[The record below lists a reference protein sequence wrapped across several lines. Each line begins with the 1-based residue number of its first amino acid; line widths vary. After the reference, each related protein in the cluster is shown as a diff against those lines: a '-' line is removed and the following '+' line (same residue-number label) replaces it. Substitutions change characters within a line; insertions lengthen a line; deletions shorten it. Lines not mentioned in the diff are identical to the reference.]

1 MSDSLLELVREAKR
15 NEKNINKERKEREQ
29 KELKEF
35 EETWNKEFRGVNRMT
50 LRQKSAEGGGIK
62 SKKSQKT
69 LSVFPDKSP
78 QLQEKG
84 VPTKLNTFTTKNV
97 AIRNS
102 KGMEFNAIINDRL
115 AYRRA
120 PRGQNVEDFSE
131 IIYGPNVMQL
141 TSTNY
146 KKIKKGSQIYYDRGS
161 AALRG
166 PFMFKNIARG
176 PELLMEVKDTAYN
189 KKYLFS
195 IPVNKLDS
203 EKLYLITG
211 NSGHKNKS
219 ITKTKKKPTKNRK
232 RKTAKKRKTIRKGK
246 RKSIKTKRIK
256 HSNKRRKR
264 KTRK

>member
-15 NEKNINKERKEREQ
+15 NEEKINNEKERKKQIELDEFEKAWQ
-29 KELKEF
+29 KEF
-35 EETWNKEFRGVNRMT
+35 NGVNRMT
-50 LRQKSAEGGGIK
+50 LRQKSAEGGGK
-62 SKKSQKT
+62 SKKTQKT

-97 AIRNS
+97 AIRDS
-102 KGMEFNAIINDRL
+102 KGREFNAIINDRL

-131 IIYGPNVMQL
+131 IIYGPNVVQL
-141 TSTNY
+141 TSNNY
-146 KKIKKGSQIYYDRGS
+146 KKLKKGSQIYYDRGS

-166 PFMFKNIARG
+166 PFIFKNITRG

-189 KKYLFS
+189 KTYLFS
-195 IPVNKLDS
+195 IAITKLNT
-203 EKLYLITG
+203 EKLYLITSG
-211 NSGHKNKS
+211 NTPGKKHKHS
-219 ITKTKKKPTKNRK
+219 KTKKKKSKN
-232 RKTAKKRKTIRKGK
+232 KKSKKSK
-246 RKSIKTKRIK
+246 KKSIRRNKTKR
-256 HSNKRRKR
+256 SNKLKVKRKR

>member
-15 NEKNINKERKEREQ
+15 NEGKIKEENEKKMQ
-29 KELKEF
+29 KEIENFEKEWKKHF
-35 EETWNKEFRGVNRMT
+35 GPLNKMT
-50 LRQKSAEGGGIK
+50 LRQKSAEGGSK
-62 SKKSQKT
+62 SNKSQKT

-97 AIRNS
+97 AIRDS
-102 KGMEFNAIINDRL
+102 KGREFNAIINDRL

-131 IIYGPNVMQL
+131 IIYGPNVVQL
-141 TSTNY
+141 TSNNY
-146 KKIKKGSQIYYDRGS
+146 KKLKKGSQIYYDRGS

-166 PFMFKNIARG
+166 PFIFKNITRG

-189 KKYLFS
+189 KTYLFS
-195 IPVNKLDS
+195 IAITKLNT
-203 EKLYLITG
+203 EKLYLITSG
-211 NSGHKNKS
+211 NTPGKKHKHS
-219 ITKTKKKPTKNRK
+219 KTKKKKSKN
-232 RKTAKKRKTIRKGK
+232 KKSKKSK
-246 RKSIKTKRIK
+246 KKSIRRNKTKR
-256 HSNKRRKR
+256 SNKLKVKRKR

>member
-1 MSDSLLELVREAKR
+1 MSDSLLELVREAESNQK
-15 NEKNINKERKEREQ
+15 KINKERKEREQ

-35 EETWNKEFRGVNRMT
+35 EETWNKEFKGVNRMT
-50 LRQKSAEGGGIK
+50 LRQKSAEGGGSK

-84 VPTKLNTFTTKNV
+84 IPTKLNTFTTKNV

-146 KKIKKGSQIYYDRGS
+146 KKIKKGSQLYYDRGS

-166 PFMFKNIARG
+166 PFVFKNIARG

-203 EKLYLITG
+203 EKLYLIT
-211 NSGHKNKS
+211 S
-219 ITKTKKKPTKNRK
+219 KTKKKPRKNRK
-232 RKTAKKRKTIRKGK
+232 RKTAKKRKTTKKGK
-246 RKSIKTKRIK
+246 RKGIKTKHLRRT
-256 HSNKRRKR
+256 NKRRKR

>member
-15 NEKNINKERKEREQ
+15 NEEKINNEKERKKQIELDEFEKEWQ
-29 KELKEF
+29 KEF
-35 EETWNKEFRGVNRMT
+35 NGVNRMT
-50 LRQKSAEGGGIK
+50 LRQKSAEGGGK
-62 SKKSQKT
+62 SKKTQKT

-97 AIRNS
+97 AIRDS
-102 KGMEFNAIINDRL
+102 KGREFNAIINDRL

-131 IIYGPNVMQL
+131 IIYGPNVVQL
-141 TSTNY
+141 TSNNY
-146 KKIKKGSQIYYDRGS
+146 KKLKKGSQIYYDRGS

-166 PFMFKNIARG
+166 PFIFKNITRG

-189 KKYLFS
+189 KTYLFS
-195 IPVNKLDS
+195 IAITKLNT
-203 EKLYLITG
+203 EKLYLITSG
-211 NSGHKNKS
+211 NTPGKKHKHS
-219 ITKTKKKPTKNRK
+219 KTKKKKSKN
-232 RKTAKKRKTIRKGK
+232 KKSKKSK
-246 RKSIKTKRIK
+246 KKSIRRNKTKR
-256 HSNKRRKR
+256 SNKLKVKRKR